1 MPQCKPG
8 LQRTYVLCGPGFR
21 NKGVKYK
28 EKFAE
33 FF

>member
-8 LQRTYVLCGPGFR
+8 LQRTHVLCGPGCR